1 MGFAYSRLAIYRYTA
16 YKSPNIGIFVKAN
29 DNTILVPY
37 GFAGTKTEKLADY
50 LQVSEVYASIA
61 GTRLLGPMTVMNNNG
76 ILLPPIATDE
86 EVQMLRQSSH
96 LNVERVKSKFT
107 AIGNL
112 IATNDNGA
120 IISPLFKGEIDRQ
133 VQEVLGVQANSMTV
147 GGFVQTGSMVVA
159 TNGGAGVHPKAT
171 EDEVKEISE
180 ILQVPAEPVTVNG
193 GVPFLSSGIV
203 ANMKSVV
210 VGNLTSGPELIML
223 SRIFKA

>member
-1 MGFAYSRLAIYRYTA
+1 LAIHRYTA

-29 DNTILVPY
+29 DSIILVPY
-37 GFAGTKTEKLADY
+37 GFAETKTEKLADY
-50 LQVSEVYASIA
+50 LQVSEVYTSIA
-61 GTRLLGPMTVMNNNG
+61 GTRLLGPMTAMNNNG
-76 ILLPPIATDE
+76 ILLPSLASDE
-86 EVQMLRQSSH
+86 EVQMLKQSSH
-96 LNVERVKSKFT
+96 LNVARVKSKFT

-120 IISPLFKGEIDRQ
+120 IISPLLKDDADGQ
-133 VQEVLGVQANSMTV
+133 VQDVLGVPASSMSV

-210 VGNLTSGPELIML
+210 VGSLTSGPELIML
-223 SRIFKA
+223 SRIFKT